1 MSSMTPGRALVF
13 GAVLFPVQIKN
24 LAIFVAC
31 VNLIAATSPGPRD
44 SAVALGLVLVVFA
57 IPVVALICLYAAR
70 PQPASKA
77 LMSLQTWMVRHNRS
91 ITVVLCFV
99 FGALVSRQKPLR
111 SVRPWVVILDPQCT
125 H

>member
-1 MSSMTPGRALVF
+1 VAEDLNNLISAFSGAPGKALVF
-13 GAVLFPVQIKN
+13 GMAPFPAQIKN

-31 VNLIAATSPGPRD
+31 VNLIVATSSGLRE
-44 SAVALGLVLVVFA
+44 STVALGLALVVFA

-77 LMSLQTWMVRHNRS
+77 LMSSQTWMVRHNRS

-99 FGALVSRQKPLR
+99 FGALFLIRNLSGA
-111 SVRPWVVILDPQCT
+111 
-125 H
+125 